1 MKTYKLAWTISIL
14 VITGII
20 IISAICSFA
29 GVKLPDALIRLFGVL
44 DLAAIVVLVF
54 TSVKMRMGRKGK

>member
-1 MKTYKLAWTISIL
+1 MKSYKLAWTISIL

-20 IISAICSFA
+20 IISAVCSFA
-29 GVKLPDALIRLFGVL
+29 GVALPDALIRVFGIL

-54 TSVKMRMGRKGK
+54 TSVKMRIWKKGK

>member
-1 MKTYKLAWTISIL
+1 MKSYKLAWTISIL

-20 IISAICSFA
+20 IISAVCSFA
-29 GVKLPDALIRLFGVL
+29 GVDLPDALIRVFGIL

-54 TSVKMRMGRKGK
+54 TSVKMRIWKKGK

>member
-1 MKTYKLAWTISIL
+1 MKSYKLAWTISIL

-20 IISAICSFA
+20 IISAVCSFA
-29 GVKLPDALIRLFGVL
+29 GVALPDALIRVFGIL

-54 TSVKMRMGRKGK
+54 TSVKMRIWNKGK